1 VEVSLSIEIVKTFAL
16 EKYKG

>member
-1 VEVSLSIEIVKTFAL
+1 MVKTFAL